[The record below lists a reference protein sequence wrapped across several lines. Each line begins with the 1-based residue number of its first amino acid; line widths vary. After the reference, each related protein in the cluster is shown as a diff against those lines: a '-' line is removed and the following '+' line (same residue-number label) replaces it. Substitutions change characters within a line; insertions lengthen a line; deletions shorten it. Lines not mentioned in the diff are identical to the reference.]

1 MLKEDT
7 TAGNKKI
14 FSIKNIIKKLLPI
27 KQWSDTKNTTM
38 AIKLKPA
45 GKLLIIAAVVT
56 AGIVSVRWYQNRP
69 KDVNQSVDLG
79 KVTLPDAPDA
89 SLSSNAVL
97 LPLPTSEKAVNGGTQ
112 INWQRMAWNSQFS
125 GMYANGGVRTTK
137 GSLFDKAHLDITYTR
152 QDDCNRQMAD
162 LVKFA
167 NDYKSN
173 PNTPG
178 VLITFMGDGMP
189 AFMTSLSKELE
200 PLGPEYQPVIIP
212 VAHGKSFGEDQVM
225 GPQSWK
231 QDPHNAIGK
240 CVAGVLRDGD
250 INILLKWAGD
260 NGLKVNP
267 DETTYD
273 AEAINIIAANDF
285 LDAPNKYIAGYT
297 EKRKVVMKGKTTG
310 RDTTVGVDAVATW
323 TPGDVNV
330 STKKGGLV
338 TIANTKQYAS
348 QMPNQTIAIR
358 KWANDHRT
366 DIENMIIAL
375 AQAGDQVRSYNEA
388 KEFAA
393 KVSAEVYQEKDAAY
407 WLKYYNGSVEKDITG
422 LQVNLGGSTV
432 FNLSD
437 MANTFGLGADKV
449 DRYKAVYNTFGNLMV
464 QLYPSLMPTFMP
476 YEKAVDK
483 SFLLS
488 VISNHPELMEGKAIQ
503 TNYADQ
509 ITSAVSSKSYSIEF
523 ETGSANI
530 KAASYK
536 LLDQIFESAVVAEG
550 LKIGVYGHTDNSG
563 SDAVNIPLSEKRAD
577 AVKAYLQKKGLAEN
591 RMEAKG
597 FGSTKPIAD
606 NSSEAGKSKNRRV
619 EIVLGE

>member
-1 MLKEDT
+1 
-7 TAGNKKI
+7 
-14 FSIKNIIKKLLPI
+14 
-27 KQWSDTKNTTM
+27 M
-38 AIKLKPA
+38 ALKLKPA
-45 GKLLIIAAVVT
+45 GKLFIIAAIVT
-56 AGIVSVRWYQNRP
+56 AGIFSVRWYQSRP
-69 KDVNQSVDLG
+69 KEVSQSVDLG
-79 KVTLPDAPDA
+79 KVTLPDAPEA
-89 SLSSNAVL
+89 SLSDNAVL
-97 LPLPTSEKAVNGGTQ
+97 LPLPSADKAVNGGTQ
-112 INWQRMAWNSQFS
+112 INWERMAWNSQFS

-137 GSLFDKAHLDITYTR
+137 NSLFDVAHLDITYVR

-167 NDYKSN
+167 SDYKTN

-189 AFMTSLSKELE
+189 AFMTSLAKELE
-200 PLGPEYQPVIIP
+200 PLGAEYQPIIIP
-212 VAHGKSFGEDQVM
+212 VSHGKSFGEDQVM
-225 GPQSWK
+225 APASWK
-231 QDPHNAIGK
+231 ADPKNAIGK

-273 AEAINIIAANDF
+273 AAAINIIAANDF
-285 LDAPNKYIAGYT
+285 LDAPNKYITGYS
-297 EKRKVVMKGKTTG
+297 EKRKVVENGKTTG
-310 RDTTVGVDAVATW
+310 RDTTVGVDGVATW
-323 TPGDVNV
+323 TPGDVNIA
-330 STKKGGLV
+330 TKKGGLV

-348 QMPNQTIAIR
+348 QMPNQTIAIK

-375 AQAGDQVRSYNEA
+375 AQAGDQVRSFNEA
-388 KEFAA
+388 KAFAA
-393 KVSAEVYQEKDAAY
+393 KVSADVYQEKDAAY
-407 WLKYYNGSVEKDITG
+407 WLKYYNGVVERDLQGK
-422 LQVNLGGSTV
+422 QVNLGGSTV
-432 FNLSD
+432 FNLAD
-437 MANTFGLGADKV
+437 MANTFGLGDDRV

-464 QLYPSLMPTFMP
+464 KMYPSLMPTFLP

-488 VISNHPELMEGKAIQ
+488 VISNHPELLQGKAMQ
-503 TNYADQ
+503 TNYANK

-530 KAASYK
+530 KTASYK
-536 LLDQIFESAVVAEG
+536 LLDEIFESAVVAEG

-563 SDAVNIPLSEKRAD
+563 SDAVNIPLSEKRAQ
-577 AVKAYLQKKGLAEN
+577 AVEAYLLKKGLQTN
-591 RMEAKG
+591 RVEAKG
-597 FGSTKPIAD
+597 FGSAKPIAD
-606 NSSEAGKSKNRRV
+606 NSSYEGKSKNRRV